1 MTKLSEN
8 IMNIIR
14 IILLTLIAA
23 ACHSYASTEPAA
35 TSSDTSISSS
45 EDGVDLVEMQKTREM
60 VFKYMTLTAGL
71 DFLKGIVELKCF
83 EKKFINGVE
92 TRLSTDTESCKVE
105 KQIQREHF
113 GKLLKEENKNLTEED
128 REILRKYYFEFLI

>member
-1 MTKLSEN
+1 MTRLSERD
-8 IMNIIR
+8 MNIIR

-23 ACHSYASTEPAA
+23 TCHSYASPEPAA
-35 TSSDTSISSS
+35 TSSDSSISSS
-45 EDGVDLVEMQKTREM
+45 EDGIDQVEMQKTREM

-92 TRLSTDTESCKVE
+92 TRLFTDTESCKIE
-105 KQIQREHF
+105 KQIQREQF